1 MALLDY
7 YEHRVGELA
16 EKDVHFHTIGETC
29 ESFISFF
36 SKTKFKLYEKSKE
49 YLDFI
54 GGQVHLLFA
63 NSSERSMVLI
73 QTRKQLMDELD
84 HRAKSR
90 KVSFCPSPAANRKQR
105 WDNGLELK
113 EKIKDELRNVLETS
127 VNSPHLNQN
136 SPHRNRFKMEKWAS
150 MKEIS
155 KDQIYSKV
163 KRSNS
168 MINLGQNQPRKYS
181 IENDELKRFFSKK
194 LPAQIPGSGGAIDQ
208 SDNDLI
214 EFFNWV
220 GRKSEI
226 QFRLATPGGES
237 YIQRPIRILHS
248 WLQYDAEAQQIGQPE
263 NLLNLHHLQ
272 LSVLAAD
279 LRFKKILSQSILE
292 LNRRLTKKATDEL
305 LPRDPPKPR
314 DLEQQLEPI
323 TFSLPPP
330 EVNTAPLP
338 VVSNPIEV
346 RTGNEVEITQ
356 TNQKP
361 ASPPPTPLPEI
372 SVQSKP
378 EKILQPT
385 QIQSD
390 QPILLTQQMAL
401 LTQMVSLMQQN
412 MMQNS
417 QQNFQ
422 HNTQRSQSQN
432 SHQRTFTARN
442 PVFPKNVEKSKKSI
456 SNFGIPLF
464 ERSKSHQPIKN
475 VIRKPSFTRS
485 QSTTGVQLRSSGSKK
500 FQLLEVGKSEYQPT
514 GSAENI
520 AGQDRKSDRKFTF
533 INPTKVKGH
542 IKTKNKQKMIK
553 LDRFLEAPI
562 GGGAKSNSGKR
573 VVSPR
578 NDFYPKHYPSGPS
591 EMLKRED
598 KENIPENHKNISNQ
612 NIDHK
617 KNLVLIDSDEIDR
630 KEFLLCTN

>member
-1 MALLDY
+1 M
-7 YEHRVGELA
+7 
-16 EKDVHFHTIGETC
+16 
-29 ESFISFF
+29 
-36 SKTKFKLYEKSKE
+36 YEKSKE

-136 SPHRNRFKMEKWAS
+136 SPHRNRNKMEKWAS

-155 KDQIYSKV
+155 KDKIYSKV

-181 IENDELKRFFSKK
+181 IDNNELRRFFSKK
-194 LPAQIPGSGGAIDQ
+194 LPTKNPRSGDIDQ

-214 EFFNWV
+214 DFFNWV
-220 GRKSEI
+220 ERKSEI

-237 YIQRPIRILHS
+237 YIQRPIRILYS
-248 WLQYDAEAQQIGQPE
+248 WLQYDSEAQKMDQSE
-263 NLLNLHHLQ
+263 SFLNLHHLQ

-292 LNRRLTKKATDEL
+292 LNRRLTKKTANEIQ
-305 LPRDPPKPR
+305 PRDPLKSR
-314 DLEQQLEPI
+314 DLQQQLEPI

-330 EVNTAPLP
+330 EVESVPLP
-338 VVSNPIEV
+338 VVSEPIEV
-346 RTGNEVEITQ
+346 RTVKQIETPM

-361 ASPPPTPLPEI
+361 VSPPPTPLPEI
-372 SVQSKP
+372 PVQSEPTK
-378 EKILQPT
+378 LQPT
-385 QIQSD
+385 QIQGD
-390 QPILLTQQMAL
+390 QPVLLTQQMAL

-422 HNTQRSQSQN
+422 LNTQRSMSHSQN
-432 SHQRTFTARN
+432 SQQKTFTARN
-442 PVFPKNVEKSKKSI
+442 PIFPKNLERSKKSI

-475 VIRKPSFTRS
+475 VVRKPSFTRS
-485 QSTTGVQLRSSGSKK
+485 QSSSGGQLRSSGRKK
-500 FQLLEVGKSEYQPT
+500 FRFLEVGKTEYQPT
-514 GSAENI
+514 GSAENLN
-520 AGQDRKSDRKFTF
+520 GQDRKSDRKFTF

-553 LDRFLEAPI
+553 LDRFLEAP
-562 GGGAKSNSGKR
+562 GGAPSGKR

-578 NDFYPKHYPSGPS
+578 NDVYPKKYPAGPS
-591 EMLKRED
+591 EMLKQED

-612 NIDHK
+612 NSEKIEQK
-617 KNLVLIDSDEIDR
+617 KNLVLIDPDEIDR
-630 KEFLLCTN
+630 KEFKNSYSDWLRGLENHSDWLRMSVLF

>member
-1 MALLDY
+1 M
-7 YEHRVGELA
+7 A

-63 NSSERSMVLI
+63 NSSERNMVLI

-127 VNSPHLNQN
+127 VNSPHRNQN

-168 MINLGQNQPRKYS
+168 MINLGQQPRKYS
-181 IENDELKRFFSKK
+181 IENNELKRFFSKN
-194 LPAQIPGSGGAIDQ
+194 LPTQIPGSRDTIDQ

-214 EFFNWV
+214 DFFNWV
-220 GRKSEI
+220 ERKSEI

-237 YIQRPIRILHS
+237 YIQRPIRILYS
-248 WLQYDAEAQQIGQPE
+248 WLQYDSEARKIDQSE
-263 NLLNLHHLQ
+263 NFLNLHHLQ

-292 LNRRLTKKATDEL
+292 LNRRLTKKATNEL
-305 LPRDPPKPR
+305 LPRDPPKPS

-330 EVNTAPLP
+330 EVDSVPLP
-338 VVSNPIEV
+338 VVANPIEV
-346 RTGNEVEITQ
+346 RTVNEIQ
-356 TNQKP
+356 INSTNEKP
-361 ASPPPTPLPEI
+361 ESPQPTPLPEI
-372 SVQSKP
+372 PIQSESTKMP
-378 EKILQPT
+378 PTQPT
-385 QIQSD
+385 HPMQIPGD
-390 QPILLTQQMAL
+390 QPVLLTQQMAL
-401 LTQMVSLMQQN
+401 LTQMVSIMQQN

-417 QQNFQ
+417 QQNSQQNFQ
-422 HNTQRSQSQN
+422 KSQNQSQK
-432 SHQRTFTARN
+432 TFTARN
-442 PVFPKNVEKSKKSI
+442 PVFPKNAVKSKKSI
-456 SNFGIPLF
+456 ISNFGISL

-475 VIRKPSFTRS
+475 VVRKPSFTRS
-485 QSTTGVQLRSSGSKK
+485 QSTTGHLRSSGSKK
-500 FQLLEVGKSEYQPT
+500 FQLLEVGKTEYKPT
-514 GSAENI
+514 GSAENL

-553 LDRFLEAPI
+553 LDRFLEAPPL
-562 GGGAKSNSGKR
+562 GGAPPSGKR

-578 NDFYPKHYPSGPS
+578 NDFYPKKYPEGPS
-591 EMLKRED
+591 EMLQRED

-612 NIDHK
+612 HIEKNEQK
-617 KNLVLIDSDEIDR
+617 KNLVLIDPDEIDR
-630 KEFLLCTN
+630 KEFFYFSN